1 MSEQSTAYRAGAAYA
16 RMKSKFSFRPDRID
30 PLSPLTFAVGGVAGF
45 FAFSMLAA
53 ASDLLATIGLFVL
66 VGALLWELMFKKP
79 KSA

>member
-16 RMKSKFSFRPDRID
+16 RMKSKFSFRPRRID

-53 ASDLLATIGLFVL
+53 ASELLASIGLFIL
-66 VGALLWELMFKKP
+66 IGALAWELMFKKP
-79 KSA
+79 K